1 MDLQVWKGIPV
12 LPLPAA
18 AVGRRSHEFEVVKDD
33 SSVKL
38 PELLLRYGCSECPQR
53 MWFMGREVLV
63 LSVSLGLQCSC
74 AISVLASE
82 DSVGHRSTENSSSSS
97 RFGVA

>member
-1 MDLQVWKGIPV
+1 MDLQVQKGIPV

-18 AVGRRSHEFEVVKDD
+18 AVGRRSNEFQVVKDD

-38 PELLLRYGCSECPQR
+38 PELLLRYGCSECPRR
-53 MWFMGREVLV
+53 MWFMGRKVLV
-63 LSVSLGLQCSC
+63 LSFCLELRCSC

-82 DSVGHRSTENSSSSS
+82 DSVGGRSTANSSSLSS
-97 RFGVA
+97 FGVA